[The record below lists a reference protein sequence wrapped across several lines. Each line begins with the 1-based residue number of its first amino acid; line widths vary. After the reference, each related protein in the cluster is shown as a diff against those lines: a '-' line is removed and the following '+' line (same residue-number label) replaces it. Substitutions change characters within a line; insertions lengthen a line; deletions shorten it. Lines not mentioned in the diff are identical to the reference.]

1 MSDKIAEVSAQLEQ
15 IKNGLF
21 RMGPERIRAMSTHET
36 DDLLIELAKVTDTA
50 LATLASL
57 KAK

>member
-1 MSDKIAEVSAQLEQ
+1 MSDKIAEVSSQLEH

-36 DDLLIELAKVTDTA
+36 DDLLLELSKVTDVA
-50 LATLASL
+50 LATLASM
-57 KAK
+57 KAE